1 MIRFMD
7 EITEAITGAVRAYME
22 WAGEIAIYILG
33 LLAKG
38 LILFSTPVWILPY
51 ILIRDIL
58 RDNNGGK
65 CESQDCDSCPFPPC
79 QKGEGE
85 Q

>member
-1 MIRFMD
+1 MIKFMD
-7 EITEAITGAVRAYME
+7 EITEVLTGAVRTYME

-38 LILFSTPVWILPY
+38 LILLSTPVWILPY

-58 RDNNGGK
+58 LDNNGGK
-65 CESQDCDSCPFPPC
+65 CEKQDCDS
-79 QKGEGE
+79 
-85 Q
+85 